1 MLLCC
6 LADALPKCSAAAL
19 VHHLTRLL
27 IFLLAPL
34 GRRPHF
40 QPSQAMTAPQSRSLL
55 HPPRQPRPGE
65 PRRWRRWGG
74 RNRRTAVPQRAPLP
88 GCGFGSPVVSGF
100 FLVFLKSAHPRAWR
114 GTWRGGGRG
123 KWPIMWGTR
132 HAQLTLFFQISTNLA
147 NFSGPR
153 VYVVPGRRLFP
164 LEEEGEKSRG
174 FGRPSFAPFVCKPC
188 SPEYGAASVLPSF
201 SALEPRAG
209 LGIRVSR
216 MACIYPPCSE
226 QQNRNLIVYLWA
238 LYGCRKCEALPKGR
252 GETAV
257 LYRSSVAV
265 GLGAPWGPFQQ
276 SCSIPKQ
283 WRFS

>member
-1 MLLCC
+1 M
-6 LADALPKCSAAAL
+6 ADHVRNTSCTAHS
-19 VHHLTRLL
+19 
-27 IFLLAPL
+27 F
-34 GRRPHF
+34 F
-40 QPSQAMTAPQSRSLL
+40 PS
-55 HPPRQPRPGE
+55 
-65 PRRWRRWGG
+65 
-74 RNRRTAVPQRAPLP
+74 V
-88 GCGFGSPVVSGF
+88 
-100 FLVFLKSAHPRAWR
+100 
-114 GTWRGGGRG
+114 
-123 KWPIMWGTR
+123 
-132 HAQLTLFFQISTNLA
+132 STNLA

-209 LGIRVSR
+209 LGIRVGR

-252 GETAV
+252 GDCGAV
-257 LYRSSVAV
+257 PQLRGGWTGCSVRPLPTELLYS
-265 GLGAPWGPFQQ
+265 
-276 SCSIPKQ
+276 
-283 WRFS
+283 